1 MQEVIEF
8 SAHQMSV
15 DHSSSFLV
23 AGVLAF
29 IEKIWKKRISD
40 WEKSHKH
47 PFFSHVRTR
56 VNDVT
61 LKLS

>member
-29 IEKIWKKRISD
+29 MWYRKNLEKTY
-40 WEKSHKH
+40 
-47 PFFSHVRTR
+47 F
-56 VNDVT
+56 
-61 LKLS
+61 